1 MVPTLKGTRGN
12 YFNSLRPGVFGLF
25 NCKVDLGGSMEHLR
39 ESVLQLLP
47 LARICSEDVEL
58 KMPSI
63 GPR

>member
-1 MVPTLKGTRGN
+1 
-12 YFNSLRPGVFGLF
+12 
-25 NCKVDLGGSMEHLR
+25 MEHLR